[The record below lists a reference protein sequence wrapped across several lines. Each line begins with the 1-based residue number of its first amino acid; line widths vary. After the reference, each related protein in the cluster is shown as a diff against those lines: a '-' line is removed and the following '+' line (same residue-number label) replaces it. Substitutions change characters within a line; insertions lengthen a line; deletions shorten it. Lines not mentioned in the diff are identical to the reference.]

1 MKVSAEVRFTITL
14 ILVFG
19 VGFIIQNFFT
29 TNSWVSFLFELVIS
43 VIVAFVLTLLINF
56 IFEKMEK
63 NKNSK

>member
-43 VIVAFVLTLLINF
+43 VIVAFVLTLLINV

>member
-29 TNSWVSFLFELVIS
+29 TNSWVSFLFELIIS

-56 IFEKMEK
+56 IFEKNGKE
-63 NKNSK
+63 